1 MPPFAGPAA
10 HAPGTLYPPPPRMA
24 PSRQDLTALA
34 HQALA
39 NLTTEGQATIWWE
52 RRLAVGEH
60 GISDV
65 VQQTAELVVLR
76 DGRVGAA
83 STTDLTD
90 DGLERAAAAADAHA
104 ELDREPVD
112 ARCLPDAS
120 VARAH
125 DGWDPAVLALDP
137 AAVADELAAVA
148 GDELAIESRAGA
160 ARVAIASTRGVDA
173 FEERSFAAAEVHAPG
188 RPVAAAT
195 GPDGVD
201 VAALVAAA
209 EAGFHEGAP
218 QSAAAGEPAVVLGPV
233 AVAQLLEALKPELA
247 GNEGLIA
254 ARQGDRIVAP
264 CVSLS
269 DSPRFP
275 GTLPRSLDAEGVP
288 REPVPL
294 IQDGVAQRFV
304 SDTATGGSTGHAT
317 RPGHA
322 EPWPEHLVLV
332 GGGAVDA
339 AELAAPIELGLF
351 IPAFLVSEHGWLL
364 DGAQLIEA
372 GETTWAANG
381 VAEVDPVAVLAATEA
396 LASTQR
402 LVPTDDDSALTIG
415 ATLAPAL
422 RARGGVTIVG

>member
-1 MPPFAGPAA
+1 
-10 HAPGTLYPPPPRMA
+10 MA
-24 PSRQDLTALA
+24 PSRNDLTALA
-34 HQALA
+34 QRALERLA
-39 NLTTEGQATIWWE
+39 GEGQATAWWE

-65 VQQTAELVVLR
+65 VQQTVELVVLR
-76 DGRVGAA
+76 EGRVGAA
-83 STTDLTD
+83 STTDLSD
-90 DGLERAAAAADAHA
+90 AGLDRAAAAADAHA

-112 ARCLPDAS
+112 ARCLPEPGDATP
-120 VARAH
+120 H
-125 DGWDPAVLALDP
+125 DGWDPAVLELDP
-137 AAVADELAAVA
+137 VAVAAELAAAA
-148 GDELAIESRAGA
+148 GDGLVVESRAGA

-173 FEERSFAAAEVHAPG
+173 YEQRSFAAAEVHAPG
-188 RPVAAAT
+188 RPIAAAT

-201 VAALVAAA
+201 LAALVAAA
-209 EAGFHEGAP
+209 EDGFRDGAP
-218 QSAAAGEPAVVLGPV
+218 QAAAAGETAAVLGPV
-233 AVAQLLEALKPELA
+233 AVAQILDALKPELA
-247 GNEGLIA
+247 GTEGLIA
-254 ARQGDRIVAP
+254 ARRGDRIVAP
-264 CVSLS
+264 CVNLS

-288 REPVPL
+288 RRPVPV
-294 IQDGVAQRFV
+294 IQDGVAHRFV
-304 SDTATGGSTGHAT
+304 SDTATGDSTGHAT

-322 EPWPEHLVLV
+322 EPWPDHLVLV
-332 GGGAVDA
+332 GGGAADV

-381 VAEVDPVAVLAATEA
+381 TAEVDAIAVLAATEA
-396 LASTQR
+396 LTAAQR

>member
-1 MPPFAGPAA
+1 
-10 HAPGTLYPPPPRMA
+10 MA
-24 PSRQDLTALA
+24 PSRHDLTALA
-34 HQALA
+34 HRALA
-39 NLTTEGQATIWWE
+39 NLSSEGQATVWWE

-60 GISDV
+60 GVSDV

-83 STTDLTD
+83 STTDLGD
-90 DGLERAAAAADAHA
+90 QGLKRAAQAAAAHA

-112 ARCLPDAS
+112 ARCLPEAS
-120 VARAH
+120 SSRAH
-125 DGWDPAVLALDP
+125 DGWDPSVLALDP
-137 AAVADELAAVA
+137 AAVAEQLAGAA
-148 GDELAIESRAGA
+148 GGGLVVESRAGA

-173 FEERSFAAAEVHAPG
+173 YEERSFAVAEVHAPG

-201 VAALVAAA
+201 LAALVAAA
-209 EAGFHEGAP
+209 EAGFREGAP
-218 QSAAAGEPAVVLGPV
+218 QSAAAGEPPVVLGPV
-233 AVAQLLEALKPELA
+233 AVAQVLEALKPELA

-254 ARQGDRIVAP
+254 ARRGDRIVAP
-264 CVSLS
+264 CVNLS
-269 DSPRFP
+269 DSPRVP
-275 GTLPRSLDAEGVP
+275 GTLPRSIDAEGVP

-294 IQDGVAQRFV
+294 IQDGVAHRFV

-317 RPGHA
+317 RPAHA
-322 EPWPEHLVLV
+322 EPWPDHLVLV
-332 GGGAVDA
+332 GGGAA
-339 AELAAPIELGLF
+339 GAEELAAAIELGLF
-351 IPAFLVSEHGWLL
+351 VPAFLVTEHGWLL

-372 GETTWAANG
+372 GELTWAANG
-381 VAEVDPVAVLAATEA
+381 VADVDPVAVLAATEA
-396 LASTQR
+396 LTGAQQ